1 MVWLFVKHPLG
12 ARMERKKVMGA
23 KGSGRRMAPVK
34 GVRLGRRSC
43 RVAYCNHYGP
53 PKRSP
58 RKKWNGCRYFTKVLE
73 FLAEEMEASKKEW
86 EGVAVIT
93 RSLGRWVPLKWMA

>member
-1 MVWLFVKHPLG
+1 MWLFVKHPLG
-12 ARMERKKVMGA
+12 ARVERKKVMGA

-53 PKRSP
+53 PRRS
-58 RKKWNGCRYFTKVLE
+58 GMAAAVLYE
-73 FLAEEMEASKKEW
+73 GFRVSGGGDGGFEEGMGGSSGYYQK
-86 EGVAVIT
+86 
-93 RSLGRWVPLKWMA
+93 LGPVGAPQMDGIGG